1 MAHFRG
7 TVVGGRSEASRLGHK
22 TTGLTTNCNTWNL
35 GIKVEAD
42 HINGQDVFRVFKTG
56 GSNGAISPELVTT
69 VKSG

>member
-35 GIKVEAD
+35 GVKVEAD
-42 HINGQDVFRVFKTG
+42 HIDGEDVFRVFRTG
-56 GSNGAISPELVTT
+56 GSNSHTHPELISTI
-69 VKSG
+69 KSS